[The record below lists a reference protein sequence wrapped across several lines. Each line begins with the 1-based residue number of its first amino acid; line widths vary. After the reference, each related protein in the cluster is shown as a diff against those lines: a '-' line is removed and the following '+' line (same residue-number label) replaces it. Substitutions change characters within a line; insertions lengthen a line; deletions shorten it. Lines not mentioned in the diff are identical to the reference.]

1 MMKSH
6 VFEFCG
12 RVLELGGKARLMGIV
27 NVTPDSFSDGGR
39 FYDHRK
45 AVEHG
50 LELAEAG
57 ADILDVGGES
67 TRPFS
72 DPVPVE
78 EEIRRVVP
86 VIEALRKKTGL
97 PISADTRRSVT
108 ARAALDAGA
117 SIINDVSAL
126 SDDPDMAALAAERGA
141 GVILMHML
149 GSPKTM
155 QKDPQYA
162 DVVKEVRAYLEARVR
177 FAVSAGIPKERIVV
191 DPGIGFGKTIEH
203 NLALIR
209 NIPSF
214 DSLGVPVLIGHSRK
228 AFIRRLLAADLG
240 READAGE
247 IETGTQAV
255 TAMCAAFGA
264 HIIRVHDVKAARAA
278 IVLAQALTGEARYA
292 PCH

>member
-1 MMKSH
+1 MKKHTLAVS
-6 VFEFCG
+6 G
-12 RVLELGGKARLMGIV
+12 WSLELGEKARIMGIV
-27 NVTPDSFSDGGR
+27 NVTPDSFSDGGH
-39 FYDHRK
+39 FFDHRK
-45 AVEHG
+45 AMEHG

-72 DPVPVE
+72 DPVTVE
-78 EEIRRVVP
+78 EEMRRVIP

-97 PISADTRRSVT
+97 PISVDTRRSAT
-108 ARAALDAGA
+108 ARAALSAGA
-117 SIINDVSAL
+117 TIINDVSAL
-126 SDDPDMAALAAERGA
+126 SDDPAMAALVAERGA
-141 GVILMHML
+141 AVILMHML

-155 QKDPQYA
+155 QQDPQYS
-162 DVVKEVRAYLEARVR
+162 DVVKEVRDYLEARVK
-177 FAVSAGIPKERIVV
+177 FAVSAGIPKERIVI

-209 NIPSF
+209 NIPAF

-240 READAGE
+240 READRGE

-255 TAMCAAFGA
+255 TAMCAASGA

-278 IVLAQALTGEARYA
+278 IILARAIRPA
-292 PCH
+292 

>member
-1 MMKSH
+1 MNKHTLAVS
-6 VFEFCG
+6 G
-12 RVLELGGKARLMGIV
+12 WSLELGEKARIMGIV
-27 NVTPDSFSDGGR
+27 NVTPDSFSDGGH
-39 FYDHRK
+39 FFDHRK

-72 DPVPVE
+72 DPVTVE
-78 EEIRRVVP
+78 EEMRRVIP

-97 PISADTRRSVT
+97 PISVDTRRNAT
-108 ARAALDAGA
+108 ARAALSAGA
-117 SIINDVSAL
+117 TIINDVSAL
-126 SDDPDMAALAAERGA
+126 SDDPAMAALVAERGA
-141 GVILMHML
+141 AVILMHML

-155 QKDPQYA
+155 QQDPQYS
-162 DVVKEVRAYLEARVR
+162 DVVKEVRDYLEARVK

-191 DPGIGFGKTIEH
+191 DPGIGFGKTIAH
-203 NLALIR
+203 NLALIQ

-214 DSLGVPVLIGHSRK
+214 DSLGVPILIGHSRK

-240 READAGE
+240 READRGE

-255 TAMCAAFGA
+255 TAMCAASGA

-278 IVLAQALTGEARYA
+278 IILARAIRPA
-292 PCH
+292 